1 MDELRDLFSASLQS
15 NLEKMC
21 RALEDQ
27 FSEVRAKDDEHVR
40 LINDLN
46 TQKTRLQT
54 ENGMSLGEM

>member
-1 MDELRDLFSASLQS
+1 MFSVSSQS

-54 ENGMSLGEM
+54 ENGTSLDAM